1 MTEQPDER
9 PAPFSRRR
17 LLTAGAAATAAAL
30 PLTPA
35 APGAAA
41 AAVGR
46 DRWTPSYPDGRPT
59 ATLRLEAQDEGPVL
73 RHGGSPDA
81 GDGLGARDVW
91 VYRAGGTL
99 YMNYD
104 AAGDRGWLAA
114 LATSKDGRSWTKH
127 GPVLDLGAP
136 GADDSGSAGYGVTY
150 RNGPGDWHMF
160 YLGTPHTSPPP
171 DRVPAFP
178 YLTLK
183 ARGSGPAGPWTKTPD
198 VIPFRPKADTY
209 YSVTASPGH
218 VVRHR
223 GEFLQFFSASAL
235 DSTGAT
241 LRTIGLARTGDL
253 GGPWQI
259 DDRPVVPLTEQIE
272 NSSLYYEPAHDTWFL
287 FTNHVGLDEH
297 GEYTDAIW
305 VYWTRDLLHWDP
317 ADKAVVLDRNNCA
330 WSPFVIGLPSV
341 LPSKGK
347 LAVFYDGRAAQ
358 DTSHMGR
365 DVALAWLDLPLRPP
379 TSPA

>member
-1 MTEQPDER
+1 TAPAVAAPASRRD
-9 PAPFSRRR
+9 PAPLDRTGR
-17 LLTAGAAATAAAL
+17 
-30 PLTPA
+30 A
-35 APGAAA
+35 AP
-41 AAVGR
+41 
-46 DRWTPSYPDGRPT
+46 WTPSYPDGRPV
-59 ATLRLEAQDEGPVL
+59 ATKRLDARDAGPVL
-73 RHGGSPDA
+73 LHGGGPNGCDR
-81 GDGLGARDVW
+81 LGARDVW
-91 VYRAGGTL
+91 VYRDGGTL

-114 LATSKDGRSWTKH
+114 LATSRDGIHWTRH

-136 GADDSGSAGYGVTY
+136 GTDDSGSASYGVTY

-160 YLGTPHTSPPP
+160 YLGTPHTSPAP
-171 DRVPAFP
+171 DRIPAFP

-183 ARGSGPAGPWTKTPD
+183 AHGPGPAGPWTKTPE
-198 VIPFRPKADTY
+198 VVPFRPGQDTY

-223 GEFLQFFSASAL
+223 GGFLQFFSASTQDAN
-235 DSTGAT
+235 GAT
-241 LRTIGLARTGDL
+241 LRTIGLARTRDL
-253 GGPWQI
+253 NGPWRT
-259 DDRPVVPLTEQIE
+259 DDRPVVPLAEQVE
-272 NSSLYYEPAHDTWFL
+272 NSSLYYEPAGDTWFL

-305 VYWTRDLLHWDP
+305 VYWTRDLEHWDP
-317 ADKAVVLDRNNCA
+317 ADKAVVLDRNNCT

-341 LPSKGK
+341 VPMNGR

-365 DVALAWLDLPLRPP
+365 DVGLAWLDLPLRPP
-379 TSPA
+379 RD